1 MGLSDFKDLLTSFVS
16 QKKHNYSALSEN
28 GSRGEYGRVPTWTD
42 RHKSIIRLT
51 GAALLLAVIGI
62 VGVNSTCDW
71 KAPRLFINF
80 ANSNIRRTTK
90 KHSCDY
96 VQSGFQCDNSISH
109 SWGQYAPFYSV
120 PSDIS
125 NKIPKGCEVTFA
137 QILSRHGARDPTQG
151 KTVEYAELVD
161 RIHSDTTKYGKQYD
175 FIKNYKY
182 TLGADQLTVFGQQ
195 QLVNSGIKFYRRY
208 EKLAR
213 NVSPFVRSAGQQ
225 RVVDS
230 AVNWTQGF
238 HQARLADKKADFPDA
253 YPYEMVILPEEEGF
267 NNTLSPMTCTAFNEG
282 PDTGSDAQKIWVDT
296 FVPAIAERVNKNL
309 AGANLSNSDIIH
321 LMDIC
326 PFETVANTDG
336 HLSPFCRLFK
346 EDEWHSF
353 DYYQSL
359 GKWYGYTSS
368 PLGPTQGVG
377 FVNELI
383 ARLTGQP
390 VVDATSTNSTLDGSR
405 KSFPLDSVLYAD
417 FSHDNDMSGV
427 FGALGLYNATEPLSN
442 TTKASPRESG
452 GYGASWAVPFAARM
466 YVEKMQ
472 CEGTE
477 EEFVRVLVNDRVIP
491 LQNCD
496 VDSLGRCLL
505 SKYVESLS
513 FARQGGHWDQ
523 CYE

>member
-1 MGLSDFKDLLTSFVS
+1 MMALSDLRDRLTSLVS
-16 QKKHNYSALSEN
+16 RKQFNYSALPEN
-28 GSRGEYGRVPTWTD
+28 ANREASPRRAATWTD
-42 RHKSIIRLT
+42 RHKSIVRLT
-51 GAALLLAVIGI
+51 GVALLLAIIGI
-62 VGVNSTCDW
+62 LGVNFTR
-71 KAPRLFINF
+71 A
-80 ANSNIRRTTK
+80 K
-90 KHSCDY
+90 KRHSCDH
-96 VQSGFQCDNSISH
+96 VKSGFQCEPAISH
-109 SWGQYAPFYSV
+109 SWGQYSPFFTVTSEI
-120 PSDIS
+120 PSDIP
-125 NKIPKGCEVTFA
+125 NGCEVTFA
-137 QILSRHGARDPTQG
+137 QVLSRHGARDPTLS
-151 KTVEYAELVD
+151 KSLSYASLFD
-161 RIHSDTTKYGKQYD
+161 RIHSNVTHYGEHYS
-175 FIKNYKY
+175 FIKDYKY

-195 QLVNSGIKFYRRY
+195 QLVNSGVNFYRRY

-238 HQARLADKKADFPDA
+238 HQARLADKKAKFPDA
-253 YPYEMVILPEEEGF
+253 YPYEPVILPEVEGF
-267 NNTLSPMTCTAFNEG
+267 NNTLSPMTCTAFREG
-282 PDTGSDAQKIWVDT
+282 PDTGNEAQAIWVDT
-296 FVPAIAERVNKNL
+296 FVPPIAERVNRNL

-321 LMDIC
+321 LMDVC

-336 HLSPFCRLFK
+336 HLSQFCRLFTI
-346 EDEWHSF
+346 DEWNSF

-359 GKWYGYTSS
+359 GKWYGYTNGS

-390 VVDATSTNSTLDGSR
+390 VMDATSTNTTLDSSR
-405 KSFPLDSVLYAD
+405 KSFPLDSILYAD

-427 FGALGLYNATEPLSN
+427 FGALGLYNDTEPLSN
-442 TTKASPRESG
+442 TTKASPKKSK

-472 CEGTE
+472 CYGIE

-496 VDSLGRCLL
+496 VDALGRCTL
-505 SKYVESLS
+505 SKYVDSLS
-513 FARQGGHWDQ
+513 FARQGGHWDL

>member
-1 MGLSDFKDLLTSFVS
+1 MMGLSNWVTSLVS
-16 QKKHNYSALSEN
+16 RKEFNYSALPEEV
-28 GSRGEYGRVPTWTD
+28 GGQGETQRRRAPTGWPN
-42 RHKSIIRLT
+42 RHKSVIRLT

-62 VGVNSTCDW
+62 FGVNFT
-71 KAPRLFINF
+71 
-80 ANSNIRRTTK
+80 RTSK
-90 KHSCDY
+90 RHSCDY
-96 VQSGFQCDNSISH
+96 VQSGFQCDTAISH
-109 SWGQYAPFYSV
+109 SWGQYAPFFSV
-120 PSDIS
+120 PSEIP
-125 NKIPKGCEVTFA
+125 NGIPKGCEVTFA
-137 QILSRHGARDPTQG
+137 QVLSRHGARDPTQS
-151 KTVEYAELVD
+151 KSLTYAQLID
-161 RIHSDTTKYGKQYD
+161 RIHSSTTEYGKQYR
-175 FIKNYKY
+175 FIEQYKY
-182 TLGADQLTVFGQQ
+182 TLGVDQLTVFGQQ
-195 QLVNSGIKFYRRY
+195 QLVNSGIKFYKRY

-238 HQARLADKKADFPDA
+238 HHGRLADKNADFPDA
-253 YPYEMVILPEEEGF
+253 YPYEMIILPEEDGF
-267 NNTLSPMTCTAFNEG
+267 NNTLSPMTCTAFREG
-282 PDTGSDAQKIWVDT
+282 PDTGNEAQSIWVNT
-296 FVPAIAERVNKNL
+296 FVPPIAERVNKNL

-336 HLSPFCRLFK
+336 HLSPFCRLFTQ
-346 EDEWHSF
+346 DEWHSF
-353 DYYQSL
+353 DYYQTL
-359 GKWYGYTSS
+359 GKWYGYTNGS

-390 VVDATSTNSTLDGSR
+390 VVDATSTNTTLDTSR

-442 TTKASPRESG
+442 TTKASPKKSG
-452 GYGASWAVPFAARM
+452 GYAASWAVPFAARM

-472 CEGTE
+472 CKGTE
-477 EEFVRVLVNDRVIP
+477 EEFVRVLMNDRVIP

-496 VDSLGRCLL
+496 VDALGRCTL

-523 CYE
+523 CYL